1 MPKAII
7 FLDQARL
14 AFLCNTFDVDFG
26 AFFEF
31 DFDDDLNECW

>member
-14 AFLCNTFDVDFG
+14 AFFYGNTFDVDFG

-31 DFDDDLNECW
+31 DFDDDLNEY